1 MTIINSNIGSDEF
14 ALVNDLLKKYN
25 DKKVC
30 KYNWYNKKGFYVK
43 NQKHK
48 MNLYCIK
55 CSKFANSSDIKLK
68 RERDGKCNPYSYCI
82 DCSFKKSDTIDE
94 V

>member
-1 MTIINSNIGSDEF
+1 
-14 ALVNDLLKKYN
+14 
-25 DKKVC
+25 
-30 KYNWYNKKGFYVK
+30 
-43 NQKHK
+43 